1 MHRRWC
7 AAALRPERPSHLRR
21 DWSLH
26 TADFCAQNH
35 FIFTVYVSTAAARD
49 GNRETNIIASTDCH
63 TWVERHNANAHFV
76 EMRQVLANIAT
87 TPYNSGT
94 NLPEE
99 VQAAWQSC
107 FTHRDVVAPSRPV
120 FIKSRVELMDDVIAS
135 FPLEGR
141 RSSSSLPSCVWCPLI
156 DPSLMINHSYD
167 NNIEPKSKQPP
178 PPWRAF
184 IQSIVANPKRILG
197 DAAVREWVSTAR
209 SLAASTR
216 DDLTVLDL
224 VKSSNMNL
232 SAVEARRCWERV
244 CGFESTVLNILRALF
259 LCQIAGSSRNHD
271 LPEVMFDWNKLVALT
286 VGRSS
291 GILRPANQGV
301 ISLLSTT
308 AQYASCVSDDEDD
321 DRVALRAWFKEH
333 PSQRRSDVL
342 HDLVSNFDDATS
354 FIAV

>member
-26 TADFCAQNH
+26 TADFCAQNR
-35 FIFTVYVSTAAARD
+35 FLFTVYVSTAAHD
-49 GNRETNIIASTDCH
+49 GNRETNIIASMDCH
-63 TWVERHNANAHFV
+63 RWAERHNANAHFI
-76 EMRQVLANIAT
+76 EMRQLHANIAT
-87 TPYNSGT
+87 TPHNSLT
-94 NLPEE
+94 NLPQE
-99 VQAAWQSC
+99 VLAAWQSC

-120 FIKSRVELMDDVIAS
+120 FIKSRVELMEDVIAS
-135 FPLEGR
+135 FPLDLDGR
-141 RSSSSLPSCVWCPLI
+141 RSSLPLPSCVWCPLI

-167 NNIEPKSKQPP
+167 NDMEPKSKQPP
-178 PPWRAF
+178 PSWRAF
-184 IQSIVANPKRILG
+184 IQSIAANPKRILG

-224 VKSSNMNL
+224 VKSRNMNL

-259 LCQIAGSSRNHD
+259 LCRIAGSSKNHD
-271 LPEVMFDWNKLVALT
+271 LSEVMFDWNELVALT

-291 GILRPANQGV
+291 GSLRPAKEGV

-308 AQYASCVSDDEDD
+308 AQYASCGSDDD

-342 HDLVSNFDDATS
+342 HDLVSIFDDAAS